1 MAFPHHFS
9 WHAIRLLCRMLALSS
24 EARLGFSDVREIA
37 CRWQQE
43 QRASVERSMSSL
55 FSTSSPKAAGAT
67 SATRAK
73 RVLSCTASDA
83 AAAALDRSAPA
94 AKGPASAGSSAA
106 RCSKRQRLPTLQGE
120 LSFGDELG
128 WGMGWG
134 EGWGVYESG
143 GDEGGVAIP
152 VLNSP
157 RSEWPRRRDLCP
169 QLPSCGAPS
178 AGRTALRHLGWEG
191 LSHPVPLL
199 FEALRAAVGR
209 IGLPAITNPD
219 LWALSIRLDTGS
231 LSTSPTSNS
240 ATLAPAPAPIGAPI
254 VVEAWVAVGTA
265 QRHAICVK
273 RVSGDTFVF
282 HRFYRR
288 LREEMAPLNGWKE
301 GAYRGQVVPG
311 VAPNMAPKWLVKLR
325 ELLLVLQE
333 GSTLM
338 AGPPASPRSA
348 VLLATPPE
356 APLTAPLTA
365 AAARVSSVSTRTAA

>member
-37 CRWQQE
+37 CRWQHE
-43 QRASVERSMSSL
+43 QWASVERS
-55 FSTSSPKAAGAT
+55 TSSPDTAPKATSAT

-73 RVLSCTASDA
+73 RVLSCNSSA
-83 AAAALDRSAPA
+83 AAAAARDRSAPA

-120 LSFGDELG
+120 LSLGDELG

-219 LWALSIRLDTGS
+219 LWALSIRLDTGYP
-231 LSTSPTSNS
+231 STNPTSNS

-338 AGPPASPRSA
+338 ARPPASPRSA

-365 AAARVSSVSTRTAA
+365 AAVRVSSVSTRTAA